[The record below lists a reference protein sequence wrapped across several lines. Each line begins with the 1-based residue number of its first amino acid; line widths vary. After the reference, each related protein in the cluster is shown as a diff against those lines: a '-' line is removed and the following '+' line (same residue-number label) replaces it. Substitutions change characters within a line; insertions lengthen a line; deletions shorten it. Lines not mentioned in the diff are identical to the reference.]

1 MRRRGYK
8 VRSTASL
15 HLRAYIAGDDS
26 RDEAQHRFDVS
37 IRSIERTDACEEGGN
52 ETRHR
57 RGSDV
62 NRRFDRKNI
71 ARETF
76 NRE

>member
-8 VRSTASL
+8 ARSTASL

-52 ETRHR
+52 ETRHYAGFGR
-57 RGSDV
+57 
-62 NRRFDRKNI
+62 
-71 ARETF
+71 
-76 NRE
+76 